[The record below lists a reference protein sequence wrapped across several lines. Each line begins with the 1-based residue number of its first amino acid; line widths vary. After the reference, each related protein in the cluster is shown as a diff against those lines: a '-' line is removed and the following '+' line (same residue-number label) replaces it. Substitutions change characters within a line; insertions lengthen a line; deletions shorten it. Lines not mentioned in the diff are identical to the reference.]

1 MKNKSWDALPLGCFS
16 SLPNLPALA
25 GSGSVVLSLLTL
37 FFVEAG
43 TLEFKVTA
51 VSAAISFLTS
61 AVCIW
66 IMIRDEKKL

>member
-1 MKNKSWDALPLGCFS
+1 MENVNFFLRY
-16 SLPNLPALA
+16 A
-25 GSGSVVLSLLTL
+25 GILFVLSLLTL

-66 IMIRDEKKL
+66 IIRNSR

>member
-1 MKNKSWDALPLGCFS
+1 MENVNFFLRY
-16 SLPNLPALA
+16 A
-25 GSGSVVLSLLTL
+25 GILFVLSLLTL

-66 IMIRDEKKL
+66 IMIRPKVTFVIFN

>member
-1 MKNKSWDALPLGCFS
+1 MENVNFFLRY
-16 SLPNLPALA
+16 A
-25 GSGSVVLSLLTL
+25 GILFVLSLLTL

-43 TLEFKVTA
+43 KLEFKVTA
-51 VSAAISFLTS
+51 VSAASSFLTS

>member
-1 MKNKSWDALPLGCFS
+1 MENVNFFLRY
-16 SLPNLPALA
+16 A
-25 GSGSVVLSLLTL
+25 GILFVLSLLTL

-66 IMIRDEKKL
+66 IMIRDKKKL

>member
-1 MKNKSWDALPLGCFS
+1 MENVNFFLRY
-16 SLPNLPALA
+16 A
-25 GSGSVVLSLLTL
+25 GILFVLSMLTL

>member
-1 MKNKSWDALPLGCFS
+1 MENVNFFLRY
-16 SLPNLPALA
+16 A
-25 GSGSVVLSLLTL
+25 GILFVLSLLTL

-51 VSAAISFLTS
+51 VSAAISFLNS

-66 IMIRDEKKL
+66 IIKRDEKKM